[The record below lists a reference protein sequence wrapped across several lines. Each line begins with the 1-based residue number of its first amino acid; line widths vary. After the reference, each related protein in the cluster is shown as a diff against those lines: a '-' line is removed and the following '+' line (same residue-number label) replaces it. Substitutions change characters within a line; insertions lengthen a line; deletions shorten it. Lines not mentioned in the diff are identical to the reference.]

1 MRTLTLVFVSAVSL
15 LSFTGCKKK
24 GGADEAAGKMEA
36 FAKEMCDCKDKSCGD
51 KVNEK
56 MAKWTDEMQKTAG
69 KEADK
74 SDPAAEKRITD
85 ASTKMNDCYQ
95 KFSAATP
102 PAGDTAAPA
111 GGTPPAGDTAA
122 APAGGTPPP
131 ATDTAAKPAGDTAA
145 APAGDTKKPDDKKA
159 GDKKPDD
166 KKAGGW

>member
-1 MRTLTLVFVSAVSL
+1 MRTLTLVFVTAVSL
-15 LSFTGCKKK
+15 LTFTGCKKK
-24 GGADEAAGKMEA
+24 GGADEAASKMEG

-69 KEADK
+69 KEAEK

-95 KFSAATP
+95 KFSAAAAP

-111 GGTPPAGDTAA
+111 PAGD
-122 APAGGTPPP
+122 
-131 ATDTAAKPAGDTAA
+131 KPAGDTAA
-145 APAGDTKKPDDKKA
+145 APAAGTAPAADTAAKPAADTAAPAADKKPDDKKA
-159 GDKKPDD
+159 TDKKPDD

>member
-1 MRTLTLVFVSAVSL
+1 MRTLTLVFVTAVSL
-15 LSFTGCKKK
+15 LTFTGCKKK

-95 KFSAATP
+95 KFSAAAAP

-111 GGTPPAGDTAA
+111 PAPAGDTAA
-122 APAGGTPPP
+122 PAAGTPP
-131 ATDTAAKPAGDTAA
+131 AADTAAKPAGDTAA
-145 APAGDTKKPDDKKA
+145 PAADKKPDDKKA

>member
-1 MRTLTLVFVSAVSL
+1 MRTLTLVFVTAVSL

-95 KFSAATP
+95 KFSAAAAP

-111 GGTPPAGDTAA
+111 PAPAGDTAA
-122 APAGGTPPP
+122 PAAGTPP
-131 ATDTAAKPAGDTAA
+131 AADTAAKPAGDTAA
-145 APAGDTKKPDDKKA
+145 PAADKKPDDKKA